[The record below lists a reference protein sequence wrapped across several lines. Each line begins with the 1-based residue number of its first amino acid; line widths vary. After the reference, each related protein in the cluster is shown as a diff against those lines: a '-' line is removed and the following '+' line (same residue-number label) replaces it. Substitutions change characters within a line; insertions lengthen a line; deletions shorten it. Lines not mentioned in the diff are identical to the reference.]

1 MKAVV
6 LLSGGL
12 DSILAAKLVQ
22 REGAELIGVT
32 FVSFFFDNSRM
43 AQKQA
48 DRLNI
53 PLRIVDIS
61 RKQWRVVK
69 DPVHGYGAEMNPCRD
84 CHALMLAE
92 AKRIMPEEKAR
103 FLVTG
108 EVLGQRPLSQNR
120 PALELIEKE
129 AEVADLVLRPLSAK
143 LLPESRAE
151 KAGWVK
157 RDNMLAISG
166 RQRKKQLQLAEEW
179 GIEEFQTPA
188 GGCLL
193 TDPQFSQRLQEL
205 LSHRPDPHPTSL
217 QLLKV
222 GRHFWQDGDLIV
234 VGRDEEENAVI
245 KGLSQPGDK
254 LVELVDVPGPTTLVR
269 GTVSKKSITEAKRL
283 TKRYANKAK
292 GKEIE
297 YNTRIITD

>member
-22 REGAELIGVT
+22 REGVELIGAT

-48 DRLNI
+48 DRLDI
-53 PLRIVDIS
+53 PLRVVDIS
-61 RKQWRVVK
+61 QEQWRVVK
-69 DPVHGYGAEMNPCRD
+69 NPAHGYGAGMNPCRD

-92 AKRIMPEEKAR
+92 AKKIMQEEKAR

-120 PALELIEKE
+120 SALELIEKE
-129 AEVADLVLRPLSAK
+129 AEVKGLVLRPLSAK

-151 KAGWVK
+151 KEGWVNQ
-157 RDNMLAISG
+157 DNMLAISG

-179 GIEEFQTPA
+179 GIEEFHTPA

-205 LSHRPDPHPTSL
+205 LDHRPDPHPTDL

-222 GRHFWQDGDLIV
+222 GRHFWHDGDLIV
-234 VGRDEEENAVI
+234 VGRDKEENAII
-245 KGLSQPGDK
+245 KELSQSGDR
-254 LVELVDVPGPTTLVR
+254 LMELVDIPGPTTLIR
-269 GTVSKKSITEAKRL
+269 GPISQKSITEAKRL

-292 GKEIE
+292 GKDVE
-297 YNTRIITD
+297 YRLTIKE